1 MTFREEEKIFKILE
15 IVTNGVGLILLVF
28 EPEGV
33 GVEVIGIEK
42 QGHKN
47 LFPEPNKRGGND
59 KKGSKSF

>member
-1 MTFREEEKIFKILE
+1 M
-15 IVTNGVGLILLVF
+15 VF